1 MFPLAKSETIWAP
14 KKLSSVI
21 NYKLLENGNLW
32 IHISMNHVNKEE
44 KEGICLEE
52 NEQMMTKNME
62 GVVEE
67 ENHYFVTI
75 SVKVEPEKKC
85 Q

>member
-1 MFPLAKSETIWAP
+1 
-14 KKLSSVI
+14 
-21 NYKLLENGNLW
+21 
-32 IHISMNHVNKEE
+32 MNHVNKEE